1 MHAFDADKVE
11 GEVSVRL
18 AKDGESLLALD
29 GKEYSL
35 TSEDLVIAD
44 ENKVL
49 AIAGVIGGAESAVSE
64 TTKNVL
70 IESATFDPK
79 SVRLTAVRTGCRTD
93 ASTRYEKSLDPLLT
107 GRALAR
113 TLDLL
118 KFFGNEF
125 AVVSGFDYL
134 DRSRVNEVSISLELP
149 FVTSKL

>member
-44 ENKVL
+44 EKKVL

-118 KFFGNEF
+118 KFF
-125 AVVSGFDYL
+125 
-134 DRSRVNEVSISLELP
+134 
-149 FVTSKL
+149 